1 MARKSIAERIAQLDA
16 RKKTLQARL
25 GKEERAADTRRK
37 VLLGAFLL
45 HRIENDCEFGLTLRD
60 FVKRELPAFLSRE
73 ADKALFVD
81 LLLGNETSV
90 AAAVTPSNASD
101 DRSDTQPD
109 GENDSLPVRPGATMR
124 SDTVDI

>member
-1 MARKSIAERIAQLDA
+1 MARKSITERIAQLDA

-25 GKEERAADTRRK
+25 GKQERAADTRRK

-45 HRIENDCEFGLTLRD
+45 HRIENDREFGLTLRD

-81 LLLGNETSV
+81 LLGNETSA
-90 AAAVTPSNASD
+90 AAAVTPSNARD

-124 SDTVDI
+124 PDTVDI